1 MSDIDSLQLHLNSK
15 QATSYN
21 NNLTSDCNFILP
33 MIEVPSQHYLYMS
46 VIHAVIPYSFY
57 QIDRSNN
64 ILSYTIETL
73 SYEVVI
79 LPGNYNARQLV
90 VYLTY
95 NMPNFT
101 VTYNSIYNK
110 FSFAHNSSNFT
121 FNITSTC
128 LGLIGMNQMN
138 HTSSANILT
147 STQSIDLMPHKCLCV
162 SSNLVTSSVNLSSPS
177 ELGVLI
183 SLPITSAPYS
193 MITYRGD
200 MDHQQCLY
208 KNAFSSI
215 QLRLTDQ
222 HGKSLDLN
230 NIHWAITLQLNVIK
244 FVE

>member
-21 NNLTSDCNFILP
+21 SNLTSDCNFILP

-57 QIDRSNN
+57 RIDKSNN
-64 ILSYTIETL
+64 TLNYVIETDA
-73 SYEVVI
+73 YELVI
-79 LPGNYNARQLV
+79 LPGNYNARQLIA
-90 VYLTY
+90 YLTN

-110 FSFAHNSSNFT
+110 FSFTHSSLDFT
-121 FNITSTC
+121 FNINSTC
-128 LGLIGMNQMN
+128 LALIGMNQMN
-138 HTSSANILT
+138 HNSISNILT

-162 SSNLVTSSVNLSSPS
+162 SSNLVTSSVNLSSQS

-183 SLPITSAPYS
+183 SLPITSSPYS
-193 MITYRGD
+193 LITYRGD
-200 MDHQQCLY
+200 MGHQQCLY
-208 KNAFSSI
+208 KNSFSSI
-215 QLRLTDQ
+215 HLRLTDQ
-222 HGKSLDLN
+222 NGKPLDLN